1 MNWLTLHYHFHQM
14 KKKTIIL
21 LIALTSISLTGVVL
35 IQLYWVRNGMKLQEE
50 QFNNKV
56 KVTLKSVVNRM
67 FDERDTSPANAVVC
81 NDECDHRTAMILSAI
96 NPSRLD
102 SLMQEEFGGMEISR
116 EYTWGVYDPSSKV
129 IIAGEA
135 GQFKSELLST
145 NHCVSLSCLYRSE
158 QLMLGVYFPGEKSV
172 LWRRILPWL
181 VLSFLLLAV
190 MISAFTYMIFS
201 FLKQKKLS
209 EMKTD
214 FVNNMTHE
222 FKTPISTISLASE
235 MLLNPKINESAER
248 TVRYAR
254 IIFDENL
261 RLKHQVDQVLQIA
274 VLDKGRFRLK
284 LKHFDGNEAV
294 LSCLRSFELT
304 VRDMGGFLNFKPEAT
319 SHQIFADEN
328 HFKNIINNLLDN
340 AAKYSRGY
348 PEIQV
353 VTLNNNGMF
362 VVEVHDKGIGIN
374 AEHQKH
380 IFRKLYRVPT
390 GNVHDVKGSGLGLY
404 YVKTMTEA
412 HGGFVRVRSEQKRGS
427 IFEIHI
433 PIENK
438 PELTTKYHDA
448 ESQDI
453 TG

>member
-1 MNWLTLHYHFHQM
+1 MR
-14 KKKTIIL
+14 KKTIIL
-21 LIALTSISLTGVVL
+21 LILLTSVSLAGVIL

-50 QFNNKV
+50 QFDNKV

-67 FDERDTSPANAVVC
+67 FDEKSTFQSNPFVC
-81 NDECDHRTAMILSAI
+81 GEECDHRTRQILEAV
-96 NPSRLD
+96 NPVRLD
-102 SLMQEEFGGMEISR
+102 SLMHEEFGGMEIEL
-116 EYTWGVYDPSSKV
+116 EYVWGVFNPPSKA
-129 IIAGEA
+129 ILAGDA
-135 GQFKSELLST
+135 GRFKAELLST
-145 NHCVSLSCLYRSE
+145 NHSVSLSCLYRSE
-158 QLMLGVYFPGEKSV
+158 QLMLGVYFPGEKSM

-181 VLSFLLLAV
+181 ILSFFLLAI

-201 FLKQKKLS
+201 FLRQKKLS

-222 FKTPISTISLASE
+222 FKTPIATISLASE

-261 RLKHQVDQVLQIA
+261 RLKHQVDQVLQIV
-274 VLDKGRFRLK
+274 VLDKGGFHLRMSY
-284 LKHFDGNEAV
+284 FDANEAI
-294 LSCLRSFELT
+294 LSCLKSFELT
-304 VRDMGGFLNFKPEAT
+304 VRDMGGFLNFKPEAE
-319 SHQIFADEN
+319 SHYLFADEN

-353 VTLNNNGMF
+353 ISQNINGMF
-362 VVEVHDKGIGIN
+362 VVEVHDKGLGIS

-412 HGGFVRVRSEQKRGS
+412 HGGFVRVSSEQKRGS
-427 IFEIHI
+427 IFEIHF
-433 PIENK
+433 PIETK
-438 PELTTKYHDA
+438 PALTIKDHDT
-448 ESQDI
+448 ESQNI
-453 TG
+453 AG

>member
-1 MNWLTLHYHFHQM
+1 M
-14 KKKTIIL
+14 KKKTILL
-21 LIALTSISLTGVVL
+21 LIILTSVSLAGVIL

-50 QFNNKV
+50 QFDNKV

-67 FDERDTSPANAVVC
+67 FDEKSTFQANPFVC
-81 NDECDHRTAMILSAI
+81 NDECDHRTKQILEAI
-96 NPSRLD
+96 NPVRLD
-102 SLMQEEFGGMEISR
+102 SLMQEEFGGMEITR
-116 EYTWGVYDPSSKV
+116 EYTWGVFDPSSKA
-129 IIAGEA
+129 ILAGDA
-135 GQFKSELLST
+135 GRFKTELLST
-145 NHCVSLSCLYRSE
+145 NHSVSLSCLYRPE
-158 QLMLGVYFPGEKSV
+158 QLMLGVYFPGEKSM

-181 VLSFLLLAV
+181 ILSFFLLAV

-201 FLKQKKLS
+201 FLRQKKLS

-222 FKTPISTISLASE
+222 FKTPIATISLASE

-261 RLKHQVDQVLQIA
+261 RLRHQVDQVLQIV
-274 VLDKGRFRLK
+274 VLDKGGFHLRMSY
-284 LKHFDGNEAV
+284 FDANEAI
-294 LSCLRSFELT
+294 LSCLKSFELT
-304 VRDMGGFLNFKPEAT
+304 VRDKGGFLNFKPET
-319 SHQIFADEN
+319 SSQQLFADEN

-353 VTLNNNGMF
+353 VTRNNNGMF
-362 VVEVHDKGIGIN
+362 VVEVHDKGLGIS

-412 HGGFVRVRSEQKRGS
+412 HGGFVRVESEQKRGS
-427 IFEIHI
+427 IFEIHF
-433 PIENK
+433 PIETK
-438 PELTTKYHDA
+438 PALTIKDHDT

-453 TG
+453 AG